1 MYRSIFTIQILC
13 LFFVVSLNAQA
24 SMTVLDVYQS
34 LPKEA
39 FALDGTQHRYEIAQ
53 LGNKWKT
60 KSIVGYEMDVVVDL
74 ENGYIEI
81 VDRGTGG
88 GFINHELSIFDS
100 KKRGR
105 VVALNSLG
113 GDGTRASSAGI
124 KFFVREA
131 SSWKDVTAEV
141 LPGIDWTMF
150 YQSNQW
156 NMEDLKKGVQIAAR
170 EKIELVRYKI
180 PRIGTTLR
188 ASFLRENIIIRGQYT
203 TSGLSQEESRIL
215 ASMVNTLARSRIMLR
230 WDKENG
236 VFRLPD

>member
-1 MYRSIFTIQILC
+1 MSRTLFTGIVCLCIL
-13 LFFVVSLNAQA
+13 LPVFAGNTMSVVE
-24 SMTVLDVYQS
+24 VYQS
-34 LPKEA
+34 LPIEA
-39 FALDGTQHRYEIAQ
+39 FMHDGARHRYSLAP

-60 KSIVGYEMDVVVDL
+60 KSTVGYEMDAVVDI

-88 GFINHELSIFDS
+88 GFINHEVAVFDS
-100 KKRGR
+100 KNRGR
-105 VVALNSLG
+105 VIALNIFG
-113 GDGTRASSAGI
+113 GDGTRASAAGI
-124 KFFVREA
+124 KFFVRQG
-131 SSWKDVTAEV
+131 SGWQDVTAEV

-150 YQSNQW
+150 YQPNQW

-170 EKIELVRYKI
+170 EKIELVRYKL

-203 TSGLSQEESRIL
+203 TTGLTAEESRIL
-215 ASMVNTLARSRIMLR
+215 ASMVNTLARSRIMLK
-230 WDKENG
+230 WDREKG